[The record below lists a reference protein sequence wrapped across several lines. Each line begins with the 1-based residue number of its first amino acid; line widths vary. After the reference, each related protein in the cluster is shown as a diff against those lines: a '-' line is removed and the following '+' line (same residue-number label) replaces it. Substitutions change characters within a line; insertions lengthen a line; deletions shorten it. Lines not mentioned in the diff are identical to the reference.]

1 MAEGSAPQS
10 DGGGTGE
17 GGKQIRLPK
26 QNINNEWFVGTI
38 EVIKKMDF
46 VLSTLTRVDDPRPRI
61 MARQVINRVLDDKTR
76 WKLLDAFD
84 SKLKEID
91 NMQGADGKAASTTEQ
106 HEERI
111 RVSQDFVGEV
121 NGYLDEA
128 LALHKGQE
136 IGEV

>member
-1 MAEGSAPQS
+1 MADGEAQGGS
-10 DGGGTGE
+10 GYGE
-17 GGKQIRLPK
+17 GGKQMRLPK

-46 VLSTLTRVDDPRPRI
+46 VLSTLTRTDDPRPKI
-61 MARQVINRVLDDKTR
+61 MARQIINRILDDKTR
-76 WKLLDAFD
+76 YKILDAFD
-84 SKLKEID
+84 EKMKEID
-91 NMQGADGKAASTTEQ
+91 NMKDKEGNPAPTTDQ
-106 HEERI
+106 WEERI
-111 RVSQDFVGEV
+111 RISQDFVGEV

>member
-1 MAEGSAPQS
+1 MADVAAQPDGSNM
-10 DGGGTGE
+10 GE

-26 QNINNEWFVGTI
+26 QNINNEWFVGTV

-46 VLSTLTRVDDPRPRI
+46 VLSTLTRIDDIRPPI

-76 WKLLDAFD
+76 WKLLDLFD
-84 SKLKEID
+84 AKLKEID
-91 NMQGADGKAASTTEQ
+91 DMKTPEGTPVHTNIQYA
-106 HEERI
+106 ERI
-111 RVSQDFVGEV
+111 RISQDFVGEV

>member
-10 DGGGTGE
+10 DGGGAGE
-17 GGKQIRLPK
+17 GGKQMRLPK

-46 VLSTLTRVDDPRPRI
+46 VLSTLTRVDDPRVKI

-84 SKLKEID
+84 AKLKEID
-91 NMQGADGKAASTTEQ
+91 NMKDAENKPASSTEQ
-106 HEERI
+106 CEERI

-121 NGYLDEA
+121 NG
-128 LALHKGQE
+128 
-136 IGEV
+136 

>member
-1 MAEGSAPQS
+1 MAEGNAQS
-10 DGGGTGE
+10 GGENVGE

-46 VLSTLTRVDDPRPRI
+46 VLSTLTRVDDPRPKI
-61 MARQVINRVLDDKTR
+61 MARQIINRVLDDKTR

-84 SKLKEID
+84 AKLKEID
-91 NMQGADGKAASTTEQ
+91 NMKDAENKPASSTEQ
-106 HEERI
+106 CEERI

>member
-1 MAEGSAPQS
+1 MADVAAQT
-10 DGGGTGE
+10 GGDNVGE

-46 VLSTLTRVDDPRPRI
+46 VLSTLTRVDDPRVKI

-84 SKLKEID
+84 AKLKEID
-91 NMQGADGKAASTTEQ
+91 NMKDADNKPASSTEQ
-106 HEERI
+106 CEERI

>member
-1 MAEGSAPQS
+1 MPDIEAQSGS
-10 DGGGTGE
+10 GGYAGE
-17 GGKQIRLPK
+17 GGKQMRLPK

-46 VLSTLTRVDDPRPRI
+46 VLSTLTRVDDPRPKI
-61 MARQVINRVLDDKTR
+61 MARQIINRILDDKTR
-76 WKLLDAFD
+76 YTLLDAFD
-84 SKLKEID
+84 KKLEEINEMKD
-91 NMQGADGKAASTTEQ
+91 KDGKPASSTDQ
-106 HEERI
+106 WEERI
-111 RVSQDFVGEV
+111 RISQDFVGEV

>member
-1 MAEGSAPQS
+1 MTDVSAES
-10 DGGGTGE
+10 GGAGE
-17 GGKQIRLPK
+17 GGKQMRLPK

-46 VLSTLTRVDDPRPRI
+46 VLSTLTRVDDPRPKI
-61 MARQVINRVLDDKTR
+61 MARQIINRVLDDKTR
-76 WKLLDAFD
+76 YKILDAFD
-84 SKLKEID
+84 EKMKLINEMK
-91 NMQGADGKAASTTEQ
+91 GPDGKPATSIDQ
-106 HEERI
+106 WEERI

>member
-1 MAEGSAPQS
+1 MAEQS
-10 DGGGTGE
+10 SGGEVAGE
-17 GGKQIRLPK
+17 GGKQMRLPK

-46 VLSTLTRVDDPRPRI
+46 VLASLTRVDDPRPKI
-61 MARQVINRVLDDKTR
+61 MARQIINRILDDKTR
-76 WKLLDAFD
+76 YKILDAFD
-84 SKLKEID
+84 EKLKEID
-91 NMQGADGKAASTTEQ
+91 TMKSKDGNPASTSEQ
-106 HEERI
+106 WEERI
-111 RVSQDFVGEV
+111 RISQDFVGEV

>member
-1 MAEGSAPQS
+1 MADVAAQS
-10 DGGGTGE
+10 DGSNMGE

-46 VLSTLTRVDDPRPRI
+46 VLSTLTRPDDPRPKI

-84 SKLKEID
+84 AKLKEID
-91 NMQGADGKAASTTEQ
+91 NMKGADGKPASTNEQ

-111 RVSQDFVGEV
+111 RISQDFVGEV

>member
-1 MAEGSAPQS
+1 MADVAAQS
-10 DGGGTGE
+10 ESSNVGE
-17 GGKQIRLPK
+17 GGKQMRLPK

-46 VLSTLTRVDDPRPRI
+46 VLSTLTRVDDPRPKI

-84 SKLKEID
+84 TKLKEID
-91 NMQGADGKAASTTEQ
+91 NMKDEHGHSVPSTEQ
-106 HEERI
+106 WEERI

-136 IGEV
+136 IGEA

>member
-1 MAEGSAPQS
+1 MADVAAQS
-10 DGGGTGE
+10 ESGGYAGE
-17 GGKQIRLPK
+17 GGKQMRLPK

-46 VLSTLTRVDDPRPRI
+46 VLSTLTRVDDPRPKI
-61 MARQVINRVLDDKTR
+61 MARQIINRILDDKTR
-76 WKLLDAFD
+76 YTLLDVFD
-84 SKLKEID
+84 KKLDEIN
-91 NMQGADGKAASTTEQ
+91 NMKDAEGKPASSTDQ
-106 HEERI
+106 WEERI

-136 IGEV
+136 IGEL

>member
-1 MAEGSAPQS
+1 MANVAAQS
-10 DGGGTGE
+10 DGSNMGE

-46 VLSTLTRVDDPRPRI
+46 VLSTLTRVDDPRVEI

-84 SKLKEID
+84 AKLKEID
-91 NMQGADGKAASTTEQ
+91 NMKDAENKPASSTEQ

>member
-1 MAEGSAPQS
+1 MAEQPS
-10 DGGGTGE
+10 GGEVAGE
-17 GGKQIRLPK
+17 GGKQMRLPK

-46 VLSTLTRVDDPRPRI
+46 VLASLTRVDDPRPKI
-61 MARQVINRVLDDKTR
+61 MARQIINRILDDKTR
-76 WKLLDAFD
+76 YKILDAFD
-84 SKLKEID
+84 EKLKEID
-91 NMQGADGKAASTTEQ
+91 TMKSKDGNPASSAEQ
-106 HEERI
+106 WEERI
-111 RVSQDFVGEV
+111 RISQDFVGEV

>member
-1 MAEGSAPQS
+1 MAEQPS
-10 DGGGTGE
+10 GGEVAGE
-17 GGKQIRLPK
+17 GGKQMRLPK

-46 VLSTLTRVDDPRPRI
+46 VLASLTRVDDPRPKI
-61 MARQVINRVLDDKTR
+61 MARQIINRILDDKTR
-76 WKLLDAFD
+76 YKILDAFD
-84 SKLKEID
+84 EKLKEID
-91 NMQGADGKAASTTEQ
+91 TMKSKDGNPASTSEQ
-106 HEERI
+106 WEERI
-111 RVSQDFVGEV
+111 RISQDFVGEV